1 MTLSWFQSMDSD
13 TLYRLGL
20 DGQALQN
27 MRELYP
33 DEVFDTGSQMLE
45 GRYCVEESAFSA
57 LLELDAGGLPLPG
70 ASQVQCAGDGA
81 VFALQRF
88 GSGYHS

>member
-1 MTLSWFQSMDSD
+1 MDSD

-20 DGQALQN
+20 DGQTLQN

-57 LLELDAGGLPLPG
+57 LLELDEGDCPLPRG
-70 ASQVQCAGDGA
+70 FPSA
-81 VFALQRF
+81 VRR
-88 GSGYHS
+88 